1 MSELSVVIITY
12 NNYSLKNGCIESVLL
27 ALDSQSDV
35 HFDVVV
41 VDNHSSV
48 KDYEMLKDF
57 VSHICFRYDLCL
69 VRSPLHIP

>member
-35 HFDVVV
+35 HFDVAV
-41 VDNHSSV
+41 VDNHSSSE
-48 KDYEMLKDF
+48 DYEMFSKN
-57 VSHICFRYDLCL
+57 
-69 VRSPLHIP
+69 RSMSKAI